1 MDTCM
6 YGDILCN
13 LNRERNPLTSMLVA
27 GGMCADRNNV
37 SYAQRLETS
46 CVHACTHACLHAS
59 RCVGMAE
66 QGGLY
71 NMCACVMPPPTQN
84 DRESWGCM
92 ALLSR
97 WPPDAWEAPCPAG
110 GKSNRKD
117 VSSHATSAGVAVQN
131 QQQPSFLLWAGKWKI
146 H

>member
-1 MDTCM
+1 M

-84 DRESWGCM
+84 DRESGGVWLCFLGGLPM
-92 ALLSR
+92 PGR
-97 WPPDAWEAPCPAG
+97 PPAQQVERATE
-110 GKSNRKD
+110 RKF
-117 VSSHATSAGVAVQN
+117 
-131 QQQPSFLLWAGKWKI
+131 QPMRPLQV
-146 H
+146 